1 MQIVPMRDLKNTVHI
16 EELCKDNGKV
26 FVTKNGYGRLVVMD
40 IDYYKSVFEELEEA
54 KAVYDGLQQM
64 YSGKL
69 KEGIKVMEEMKDK
82 TDVAQKDLDNI
93 LDYLTN
99 HLCNFNAA
107 KSFYLLNER
116 IALACDFPESNP
128 IIENRFLGFHEVRKM
143 VIKNYLLYYY
153 VDVDKEIINV
163 LSIRH
168 SLENQKKII

>member
-1 MQIVPMRDLKNTVHI
+1 MA
-16 EELCKDNGKV
+16 
-26 FVTKNGYGRLVVMD
+26 
-40 IDYYKSVFEELEEA
+40 YKYFF
-54 KAVYDGLQQM
+54 
-64 YSGKL
+64 
-69 KEGIKVMEEMKDK
+69 

-107 KSFYLLNER
+107 KSFYNLLNER